1 MPIKRS
7 FITKLT
13 IITTVVG
20 APIAGGFLGKY
31 LSDAMFDNQQKE
43 IQNQERFDGVSDL
56 MLHNGYNTPITMD
69 VDKNTPLNVSLFNFT
84 EEEKK
89 DAINAINDLDEIS
102 ENINYTIIDNDY
114 SKVTQNITI
123 SKISKDQLELM
134 SQNPLTLGYASFQ
147 FNIKEAKI
155 EFPVNIYINESVEN
169 IYDTNGVSLLSYVL
183 KHEMMHSLGFK
194 DMYTDDYLNKT
205 VMYYQVSSD
214 VEINDYTDFDKKNIK
229 QVYDYETTTLNEQ
242 FKNGNI
248 KVQYPKFL
256 QSFYETEK
264 KYKKNIH
271 DEEFTL

>member
-1 MPIKRS
+1 MPIKK
-7 FITKLT
+7 FLTKLT

-31 LSDAMFDNQQKE
+31 LADVSFNNKQKE
-43 IQNQERFDGVSDL
+43 IQNQERFNGVSDL
-56 MLHNGYNTPITMD
+56 MLNNGYNTPITID
-69 VDKNTPLNVSLFNFT
+69 VDKNKPINVSLFNFT
-84 EEEKK
+84 DEERK

-102 ENINYTIIDNDY
+102 ENINYTIIDNAY

-134 SQNPLTLGYASFQ
+134 SQNPLTLGYTSFQ
-147 FNIKEAKI
+147 FSIKEAKI
-155 EFPVNIYINESVEN
+155 AFPVNIYINESVEN

-205 VMYYQVSSD
+205 VMYYQVSPAVD
-214 VEINDYTDFDKKNIK
+214 INDYTDFDKKNIK
-229 QVYDYETTTLNEQ
+229 QVYDYSTTTLNEQ
-242 FKNGNI
+242 YKNGNI
-248 KVQYPKFL
+248 KVEYPKFL

-264 KYKKNIH
+264 KYKKNI